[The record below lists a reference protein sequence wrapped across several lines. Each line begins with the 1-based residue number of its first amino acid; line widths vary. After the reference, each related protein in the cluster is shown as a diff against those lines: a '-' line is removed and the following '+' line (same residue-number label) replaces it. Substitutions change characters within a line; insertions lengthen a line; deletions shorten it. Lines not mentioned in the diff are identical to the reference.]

1 VPYDP
6 AEYQPALGHDHG
18 FYGER
23 YWRTHVPGK
32 LKLPDLEE
40 RSRSDLTERSLFAV
54 ERILEKAPPGGRLLE
69 LGCASGSLLFLLREA
84 GFEVQGLEMNAYVA
98 DFAGDRFGVSVS
110 IGTVEKTSAEES
122 WDVIVAIDVL
132 EHLMNPLET
141 MTVCRRRLSKAGVLF
156 LQTPWYR
163 EEGVDWPMFL
173 PAEHLHLFT
182 EESVRSLLEAA
193 GFGWMEVRESLFPYD
208 MWIVAAASEPPLVS
222 SGRSSSGSGEATP
235 VLLAL
240 KDARKRLEA
249 ADRRVAALEL
259 DRQAHRELAR
269 EAGAE
274 LLEVRADQSSKSALI
289 DRMSEEIV
297 ELRADQSAKAALIER
312 ITGESTALR
321 EDQSAKAALIER
333 ITGEA
338 TELRQDQAAKEELI
352 ERLDRD
358 LVAIRDDQREKQN
371 AIERTSAELTEA
383 RNELD
388 RTGRDLARLRGRWSV
403 RVGTRLRRA
412 LGGKE

>member
-1 VPYDP
+1 
-6 AEYQPALGHDHG
+6 
-18 FYGER
+18 
-23 YWRTHVPGK
+23 

-40 RSRSDLTERSLFAV
+40 RSRSDLTERGIFAV

-110 IGTVEKTSAEES
+110 IGTVEKTSADES

-182 EESVRSLLEAA
+182 EESVRSLLETA

-208 MWIVAAASEPPLVS
+208 MWIVAAASEPPFVS
-222 SGRSSSGSGEATP
+222 SGRLSSGSGEATP

-249 ADRRVAALEL
+249 ADRRIADLEL
-259 DRQAHRELAR
+259 DRRAHRELAS

-297 ELRADQSAKAALIER
+297 ELRADQSAKAEVIENLARESTALREDQSAKASLIER
-312 ITGESTALR
+312 ITGESTELR

-358 LVAIRDDQREKQN
+358 LMAIRDDQREKQN

-383 RNELD
+383 RDELD